1 MSEGENEEEEQE
13 EKKDYHVY
21 VNSLQLDLA
30 V

>member
-1 MSEGENEEEEQE
+1 MSEGENEEEEPE

-21 VNSLQLDLA
+21 VNPLQLDLA